1 MFALA
6 KTQTISG
13 EINIQSGSLETQ
25 KTTMDFEGDDRK
37 GDLRTHVE
45 LLEEYNRQL
54 DSIQQLQN
62 KIKQNKEMGVEN
74 VNTDQNYLNFVNN

>member
-1 MFALA
+1 
-6 KTQTISG
+6 
-13 EINIQSGSLETQ
+13 
-25 KTTMDFEGDDRK
+25 
-37 GDLRTHVE
+37 

-74 VNTDQNYLNFVNN
+74 TDQTYLNFVNNSSIMTGHFNSSQQDPHKLSFNVNDN